1 MDTVEELNGTYF
13 YKGYTQLTPQQ
24 LWWLITVDA
33 LREHLGISVADAVLI
48 ASGQPWLPTRQKP
61 GTATPGTSIASR
73 LSRKYLDKPL
83 SKGIRLPTLVG
94 ETPQRLHISYVNNW
108 GKFIGRNV
116 PWLGYALSAW
126 TIYAIGRDVKPFQP
140 HRPSGRQNFSGP
152 IFDDEDARANRAR
165 DH

>member
-61 GTATPGTSIASR
+61 GTATSGTSIASR
-73 LSRKYLDKPL
+73 LSRKAFAERY
-83 SKGIRLPTLVG
+83 
-94 ETPQRLHISYVNNW
+94 
-108 GKFIGRNV
+108 
-116 PWLGYALSAW
+116 
-126 TIYAIGRDVKPFQP
+126 PFTDT
-140 HRPSGRQNFSGP
+140 GG
-152 IFDDEDARANRAR
+152 
-165 DH
+165 